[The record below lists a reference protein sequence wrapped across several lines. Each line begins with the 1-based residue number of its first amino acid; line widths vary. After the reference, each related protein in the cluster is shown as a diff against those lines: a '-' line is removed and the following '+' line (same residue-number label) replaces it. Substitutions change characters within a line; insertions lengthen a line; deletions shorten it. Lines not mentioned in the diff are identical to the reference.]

1 MAELSEF
8 KRNLRKVLSNA
19 DEVAAMGLDFWSLA
33 PSLVPFAWFDVV
45 ANIPTGWQV
54 CDGTNG
60 TPAMDGYF
68 VVGSSTVA
76 GMVTSAVAVAINDH
90 VFTQPDAHPQTTPA
104 SAASGLLQG
113 NVALTGATTLPQAG
127 HTHVTTIPAVSHAN
141 GAVDSHSVTQY
152 VPPSVSFI
160 WIMKV

>member
-1 MAELSEF
+1 MAELTEF

-19 DEVAAMGLDFWSLA
+19 DEVAAMGLDFWALA
-33 PSLVPFAWFDVV
+33 PSLVPFAWFDAV

-76 GMVTSAVAVAINDH
+76 GTVTAAQITTITDHFPSNTSAAD
-90 VFTQPDAHPQTTPA
+90 
-104 SAASGLLQG
+104 
-113 NVALTGATTLPQAG
+113 
-127 HTHVTTIPAVSHAN
+127 VTTTAGA
-141 GAVDSHSVTQY
+141 GAVPVAHATHLHGSPQQAHTVSQDY